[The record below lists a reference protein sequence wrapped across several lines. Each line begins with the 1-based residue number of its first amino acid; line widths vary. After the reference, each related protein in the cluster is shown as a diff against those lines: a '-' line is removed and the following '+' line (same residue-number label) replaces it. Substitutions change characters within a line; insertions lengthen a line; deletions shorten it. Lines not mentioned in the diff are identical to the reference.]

1 MKVKATVLITIRQEW
16 EIDIPKEEVEI
27 YTSTSLSDE
36 EIDNRLPV
44 MDKAIETIEKSV
56 EALTPTNGSN
66 TEFLNQKF
74 EDIETQIHLWNK

>member
-16 EIDIPKEEVEI
+16 EIDIPKEEIEI

-44 MDKAIETIEKSV
+44 MDKAIETIEQSV

-74 EDIETQIHLWNK
+74 ENIETQIHLWNK

>member
-36 EIDNRLPV
+36 EIDNRLPI
-44 MDKAIETIEKSV
+44 MDRAIETIERSV